1 LEHVQHSDLGF
12 DPNGVLNVSL
22 DPHEAGYDEQQAR
35 EFFRNLLQ
43 SARSLPGVQ
52 SASLA
57 ASVPMGYY
65 DLGTALR
72 IEGYQVPAVE
82 REPYAAYNSV
92 SPGYFETM
100 RIHLLRGREFLD
112 SDAENS
118 PPVAIVSQAMADRYW
133 HGMDPIGRN
142 FSSDDEPNH
151 SRQVVGVVKNI
162 RAESFEA
169 ETSPFFYVPFAQS
182 YQPVATLQVRTATAP
197 ETMVREV
204 TGLIHSLEP
213 VMPVFDVQP
222 MTVALET
229 VNGFLLFQFAAGLA
243 ACLGILGLVLA
254 VVGVYGVIS
263 YAASQRTHEIGIR
276 MALGAEPMQVLRMIF
291 GQGFIII
298 VAGVLIGLVAAA
310 GMARVLQNFLIGVR
324 ALDPITYSG
333 ASFLLGLVALAA
345 CYIPAFR
352 AMRVDPMTALRHE

>member
-1 LEHVQHSDLGF
+1 
-12 DPNGVLNVSL
+12 
-22 DPHEAGYDEQQAR
+22 
-35 EFFRNLLQ
+35 
-43 SARSLPGVQ
+43 
-52 SASLA
+52 
-57 ASVPMGYY
+57 
-65 DLGTALR
+65 
-72 IEGYQVPAVE
+72 
-82 REPYAAYNSV
+82 PYSAYNSV

-118 PPVAIVSQAMADRYW
+118 PPVAIVSQAIADRYW
-133 HGMDPIGRN
+133 HGMHPIGRN

-151 SRQVVGVVKNI
+151 SRQVVGLVKNI

-276 MALGAEPMQVLRMIF
+276 MVLGAQPFQTLKMIF
-291 GQGFIII
+291 AQALAI
-298 VAGVLIGLVAAA
+298 VGVGVIAGVLAAA
-310 GMARVLQNFLIGVR
+310 AMARLVGNLLIGVPP
-324 ALDPITYSG
+324 LDPLTYSA
-333 ASFLLGLVALAA
+333 AS
-345 CYIPAFR
+345 
-352 AMRVDPMTALRHE
+352 